1 MRIFGHV
8 GTYRP
13 GDTFGSR
20 LALSAAGLHRPL
32 RAGVS
37 GTPAEGVDSI
47 VLAGQYEDDV
57 FGEDQILYAGHGG
70 RDPKT
75 GHQVADQELTARN
88 RAFHKSLET
97 RLPVRVLQKG
107 PDENDTLVY
116 RYEGLYLV
124 TAAQYVRGRSGY
136 YIWLFT
142 LRPQLQEA

>member
-13 GDTFGSR
+13 GDTFASR

-37 GTPAEGVDSI
+37 GIPAEGVDSI

-88 RAFHKSLET
+88 QAFHKSLET
-97 RLPVRVLQKG
+97 QLPVRVLHKVATEDG
-107 PDENDTLVY
+107 TLVY
-116 RYEGLYLV
+116 RYEGLYQV
-124 TAAQYVRGRSGY
+124 TAAQYVRGRSGF

-142 LRPQLQEA
+142 LRPLPGEA

>member
-13 GDTFGSR
+13 GDTFASR
-20 LALSAAGLHRPL
+20 LVLSAAGVHRPL

-75 GHQVADQELTARN
+75 GHQTADQELTARN
-88 RAFHKSLET
+88 RAFHTSLAT
-97 RLPVRVLQKG
+97 RRPVRVLQKVPAG
-107 PDENDTLVY
+107 DETLVY
-116 RYEGLYLV
+116 RYEGLYQV

-142 LRPQLQEA
+142 LRPALAEA